1 VANHLH
7 IGHGS
12 AQKITPV
19 FHIAKWAATQCSAN
33 YCDMLKAA
41 IQSKYQGQLLEG
53 VLFLHKTDNPQSSEL
68 LKSSGNCTLRCWN
81 TLRIAQT

>member
-1 VANHLH
+1 VANHLQ

-12 AQKITPV
+12 TQKITTV

-33 YCDMLKAA
+33 YCGICDMLKAA

-53 VLFLHKTDNPQSSEL
+53 VLFLHKTDNPVIRTVEIL
-68 LKSSGNCTLRCWN
+68 W
-81 TLRIAQT
+81 